1 MFSLKSNYKPTGDQ
15 PWAIKA
21 LLQSIEKWNRYQT
34 LQGVTGSGKTFTMA
48 NIIQKIQRPTLIIA
62 HNKTLAA
69 QLCQEFREFFPENAV
84 HYFVSYYDYYQPEAY
99 IQKTD
104 TYIEKDSAI
113 NDEIDRLRHAA
124 TEALLTREDVIIV
137 ASVSCIYGIGNKE
150 EYIGGVL
157 RLQTGQKY
165 VIKDLINHL
174 VGLQFDRAA
183 TDFKQGMFRV
193 LGDTI
198 QIFPASKEYYYSVEF
213 FWTEIEAIRVVEPI
227 SGHIRE
233 SVPDLMLFPASH
245 TVTSVEHV
253 KEITPI
259 IKAELVERMAY
270 FKEIGN
276 IVAAERIKTR
286 VEYDLEMMNEVGY
299 VKGIENYSRHLDGRQ
314 PGDPPMT
321 LIDYFP
327 ENFLTIV
334 DESHIT
340 LSQVRGMF
348 AGDKS
353 RKDMLIENGFRL
365 PSAYDNRPLYFH
377 EFESKIRQFL
387 CVSATPGD
395 SQIERGGPIVE
406 QIIRPTGL
414 LDPEI
419 AVEPMDKLVESLL
432 YNIRTAVERGER
444 SLITT
449 VTKKSSED
457 LASYLKEHGVTAHY
471 LHSEIDTI
479 ERLKILKDLRIGKV
493 DVIVW
498 VNLLREGL
506 DLPEVSFIGI
516 VDAHKQGFL
525 RSTQSL
531 IQIVGRAAR
540 NSNGHVVFYSYEWQI
555 SRSMQETMDITAKR
569 RKIQIAYNEK
579 HNITPTTIISS
590 IKDLGFKEKKEVI
603 SAIPKGID
611 KEVYI
616 RRLELEMD
624 IAAANLDFEKA
635 AELRDIILEL
645 G

>member
-1 MFSLKSNYKPTGDQ
+1 MFALKSNYQPTGDQ
-15 PWAIKA
+15 PTAIKA
-21 LLQSIEKWNRYQT
+21 LVESIEKWNRYQT

-48 NIIQKIQRPTLIIA
+48 NIIQKVQRPTLIIA

-124 TEALLTREDVIIV
+124 TEALLTRDDVIIV

-150 EYIGGVL
+150 EYIWGVL
-157 RLQTGQKY
+157 RLEAGQKY

-183 TDFKQGMFRV
+183 TDFKQWMFRV
-193 LGDTI
+193 LGDTL

-213 FWTEIEAIRVVEPI
+213 FGTEIEAIRVVEPT
-227 SGHIRE
+227 SGHVRE

-253 KEITPI
+253 KAITPI
-259 IKAELVERMAY
+259 IKAELAERMAY
-270 FKEIGN
+270 FAEKGN
-276 IVAAERIKTR
+276 VVAAERIKTR

-377 EFESKIRQFL
+377 EFEWKIKQFV

-395 SQIERGGPIVE
+395 SAIERGGPLVE
-406 QIIRPTGL
+406 QVIRPTGL

-419 AVEPMDKLVESLL
+419 AIEPMDKLVESLL
-432 YNIRTAVERGER
+432 DNIRMAVERGER

-479 ERLKILKDLRIGKV
+479 ERLKILKDLRTGKV

-540 NSNGHVVFYSYEWQI
+540 NSNGHVIFYSYEGQI
-555 SRSMQETMDITAKR
+555 SRSMQETMDITARR
-569 RKIQIAYNEK
+569 RKIQIDYNEK
-579 HNITPTTIISS
+579 HGITPTTIISS

-603 SAIPKGID
+603 NAIPKGVD
-611 KEVYI
+611 REAYI